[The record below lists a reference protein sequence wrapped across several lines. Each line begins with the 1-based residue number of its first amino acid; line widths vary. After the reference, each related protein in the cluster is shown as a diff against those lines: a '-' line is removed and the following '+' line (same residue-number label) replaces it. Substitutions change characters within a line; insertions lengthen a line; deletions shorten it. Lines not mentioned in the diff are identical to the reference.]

1 MKRSSNLYEIMICD
15 RICEKGSSTHIHFTN
30 FDDS

>member
-1 MKRSSNLYEIMICD
+1 MAVFRKIATICD
-15 RICEKGSSTHIHFTN
+15 RIYEKGSSTHILFTN